1 MIIAKEAE
9 EQIVNF
15 GVFEYDTLKMS
26 NILDVSEH
34 EIIKE
39 MKNTSSDFYK
49 LYQKGVDMADYV
61 IDLKLFDMAKSG
73 DIKALDKLDF
83 RKRLRLDALK
93 KKKQIIFST
102 I

>member
-26 NILDVSEH
+26 NILDVPEH

-93 KKKQIIFST
+93 KRNK
-102 I
+102 